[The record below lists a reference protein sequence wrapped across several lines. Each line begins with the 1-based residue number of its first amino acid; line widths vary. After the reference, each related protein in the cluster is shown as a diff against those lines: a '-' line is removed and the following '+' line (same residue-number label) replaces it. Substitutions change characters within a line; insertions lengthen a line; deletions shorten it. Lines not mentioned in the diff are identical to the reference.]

1 MAWPVWGRPISCI
14 LPPPIPLS
22 THQVAD
28 GLACVGAPWHLREI
42 EVLNQASGAVSR
54 FLYDDWLERTPAN
67 PGGTVTLKEVGSVVG
82 GTKVGSWVQETTWL
96 GLG

>member
-1 MAWPVWGRPISCI
+1 M
-14 LPPPIPLS
+14 
-22 THQVAD
+22 AD

-82 GTKVGSWVQETTWL
+82 GTKVGSWVVTRDRKPL
-96 GLG
+96 G